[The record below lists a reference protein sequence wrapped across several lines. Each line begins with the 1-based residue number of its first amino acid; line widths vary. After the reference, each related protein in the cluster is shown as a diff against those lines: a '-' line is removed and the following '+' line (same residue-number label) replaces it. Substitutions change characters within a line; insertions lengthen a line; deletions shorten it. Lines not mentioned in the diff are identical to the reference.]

1 MLFFA
6 YVLRVNAENVE
17 AGCVDDLSESFYEV
31 IMLSD
36 IFFKHSDELRPKS
49 VIDELFSDSERGI
62 DILFLSG
69 EHDLREV
76 MYELD
81 ARGLH
86 HVIGCTT
93 AGHISSEGY
102 KTQGGLRFHLGGS
115 RLKSRSWMLDLDLSD
130 LLSKGSEL
138 RQFAAANPDAFGI
151 IMIDGLSGRE
161 ESIVGAL
168 RRELPGVPIVGGSAG
183 DSLKFEKTHLFHG
196 AELHSD
202 VAILTLVA
210 TADFRVSMFRLQHHL
225 PTEKA
230 FLVTRAEG
238 RRLYELNGR
247 PALEVYLE
255 ATGLSES
262 ELGASAYGRYPL
274 MAKSGEHFYIRAIHD
289 ATHEGLDFFCKLEVG
304 TVLRL
309 GTSPGSNDELLRTLD
324 GVGCD
329 GPHVSLFFDCTL
341 RRLEFEDRALSQLV
355 GRRLGNSGSGFCTY
369 GEQLDGIHVNQT
381 LVGLRFEEP

>member
-1 MLFFA
+1 
-6 YVLRVNAENVE
+6 
-17 AGCVDDLSESFYEV
+17 
-31 IMLSD
+31 MLSD
-36 IFFKHSDELRPKS
+36 IFFKQSDELRPKS
-49 VIDELFSDSERGI
+49 VIDELFGDSGGI

-102 KTQGGLRFHLGGS
+102 KTQGGLRFHLGGP
-115 RLKSRSWMLDLDLSD
+115 RLKSRSWKLDLDLSD

-210 TADFRVSMFRLQHHL
+210 TADFRVSMFRLQHH
-225 PTEKA
+225 
-230 FLVTRAEG
+230 
-238 RRLYELNGR
+238 
-247 PALEVYLE
+247 
-255 ATGLSES
+255 
-262 ELGASAYGRYPL
+262 
-274 MAKSGEHFYIRAIHD
+274 
-289 ATHEGLDFFCKLEVG
+289 
-304 TVLRL
+304 
-309 GTSPGSNDELLRTLD
+309 
-324 GVGCD
+324 
-329 GPHVSLFFDCTL
+329 
-341 RRLEFEDRALSQLV
+341 
-355 GRRLGNSGSGFCTY
+355 SGSGFCTY

>member
-6 YVLRVNAENVE
+6 YVLRGIVE
-17 AGCVDDLSESFYEV
+17 KVGSRCVDDLNESFHEV
-31 IMLSD
+31 DMLSD
-36 IFFKHSDELRPKS
+36 IFFRHSDELRPKE
-49 VIDELFSDSERGI
+49 VIEALFSDSERGV

-69 EHDLREV
+69 EHDLHGV
-76 MYELD
+76 MSELD

-102 KTQGGLRFHLGGS
+102 KTQGGLRFHLGG
-115 RLKSRSWMLDLDLSD
+115 RGLKFRTWMLDLELSD

-138 RQFAAANPDAFGI
+138 RQFAAANPDVFGI
-151 IMIDGLSGRE
+151 IMIDGLSKRE

-183 DSLKFEKTHLFHG
+183 DSLKFNRTHLFHG
-196 AELHSD
+196 AELHSG
-202 VAILTLVA
+202 VAILTLVS

-247 PALEVYLE
+247 PALDVYLE
-255 ATGLSES
+255 ATGLTES
-262 ELGASAYGRYPL
+262 ELGAGAYGRYPL
-274 MAKSGEHFYIRAIHD
+274 MAKSGEHFYIRAIRD

-309 GTSPGSNDELLRTLD
+309 GSSPVSNDELIRTLES
-324 GVGCD
+324 VGRD

-341 RRLEFEDRALSQLV
+341 RRLEFEDRGLSQSV
-355 GRRLGNSGSGFCTY
+355 GRILGASGSGFCTY

-381 LVGLRFEEP
+381 LVGLRFEEA